1 MPCCGNSPTTIGS
14 AFGLA
19 NSRLVP
25 KRTLQDMS
33 TQKLPHF
40 KNCSWTSNCATMGR
54 KRKCLQKLLTFL
66 SLALKWDDLWNSEKY
81 TCQKRGNRELSKIL
95 KAKKPLPLIGIM
107 CNINLISLNST
118 AEYIMDIRKG
128 KRKKKKRKPKSP
140 KQGSWLLAKYSTCTK

>member
-1 MPCCGNSPTTIGS
+1 MCALLWKLSHYNWISVWIGT
-14 AFGLA
+14 A
-19 NSRLVP
+19 SRLVP

-40 KNCSWTSNCATMGR
+40 QNCSWTSNCATMGR

-95 KAKKPLPLIGIM
+95 KEKKKTFLPLIGIM
-107 CNINLISLNST
+107 CSINLISFNST
-118 AEYIMDIRKG
+118 AEYITDIRKG
-128 KRKKKKRKPKSP
+128 KKKKKNQKP
-140 KQGSWLLAKYSTCTK
+140 QTRQLVFG